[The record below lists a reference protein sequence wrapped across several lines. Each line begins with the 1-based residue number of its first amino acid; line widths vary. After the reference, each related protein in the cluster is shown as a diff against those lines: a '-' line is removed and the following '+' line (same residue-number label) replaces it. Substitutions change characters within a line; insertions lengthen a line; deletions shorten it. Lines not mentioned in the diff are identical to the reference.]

1 MKEIHNNPN
10 AIVKTPI
17 FLDAT
22 CSGIQHLAA
31 LMKDLELGANTN
43 LLPSNME
50 DKPEDLYSL
59 LLVHINK
66 KVNEYGV
73 NNPEYGNL
81 EYIKLSR
88 KEIKTSVMTKVY
100 NVSIYGISQQLQS
113 VFTKVHEDNETNNEI
128 ASENIKEVF
137 EEEFYHKPVNNI
149 KDKLS
154 ESIKSNKYKTKFI
167 CQTHEGKTI
176 KIGPKEVYKIA
187 TIINDKVFVS
197 FPALNNIYIYFTEIT
212 QITSKLGIPLTWIT
226 PSGLKITQ
234 EYLKKN
240 QHVITVSIFGRS
252 KILVLRENVFK
263 LNIAKQKLAIIPN
276 IVHSLDASH
285 SIKLI
290 NTAANTKFY
299 PIITIHDCFGTLPNK
314 MGELDFM
321 VRKEFILIYSNR
333 EFIKNFHN
341 RFIQSITDN
350 QYKLDD
356 DKNPT
361 CIILDP
367 INRLIIPSVPVLGN
381 L

>member
-1 MKEIHNNPN
+1 MNFWEGEPISETGKVYLYIYGANCHNENGISKASYADRIKGVKNNYNKIINLNKDLILSAESPFIFTAFCLNMKEIHNNPN

-187 TIINDKVFVS
+187 TVINDKVFVS

-263 LNIAKQKLAIIPN
+263 LNIIINSN
-276 IVHSLDASH
+276 I
-285 SIKLI
+285 
-290 NTAANTKFY
+290 
-299 PIITIHDCFGTLPNK
+299 
-314 MGELDFM
+314 
-321 VRKEFILIYSNR
+321 FILL
-333 EFIKNFHN
+333 FITL
-341 RFIQSITDN
+341 SI
-350 QYKLDD
+350 
-356 DKNPT
+356 
-361 CIILDP
+361 
-367 INRLIIPSVPVLGN
+367 LI
-381 L
+381 